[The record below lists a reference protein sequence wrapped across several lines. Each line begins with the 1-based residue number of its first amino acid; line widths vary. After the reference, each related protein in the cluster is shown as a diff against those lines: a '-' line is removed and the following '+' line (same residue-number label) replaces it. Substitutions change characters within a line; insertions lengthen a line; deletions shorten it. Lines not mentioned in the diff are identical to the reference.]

1 VGLLTRSLD
10 VRRLGLVDYE
20 DAAALQADLHS
31 QRVAGEI
38 DDTLLLL
45 EHSHVYTIGR
55 RGSRGDVLL
64 DAEALARRGVQVV
77 EADRGGQVTYHGPGQ
92 LVGYPII
99 DLGAG
104 ADLVKYVR
112 RLEDVMIGTAARFGV
127 HADRNVCNS
136 GVWVGEAKLGA
147 IGVRVA
153 RNVTKHGFALN
164 VAPDLSY
171 FDGIIACGLTDKG
184 VTSMASELGR
194 KPPIGEVAV
203 IVAHEFAKVFGYPAT
218 TEPKAK
224 ART

>member
-1 VGLLTRSLD
+1 VQ
-10 VRRLGLVDYE
+10 RRGVVSYD
-20 DAAALQADLHS
+20 DARAMQNDLHAK
-31 QRVAGEI
+31 RVAGEI

-45 EHSHVYTIGR
+45 EHPHVYTIGR
-55 RGSRGDVLL
+55 RGSAADVLL
-64 DAEALARRGVQVV
+64 DADALARRGVQVV

-99 DLGAG
+99 DLGPG

-127 HADRNVCNS
+127 TADRNVCNS
-136 GVWVGEAKLGA
+136 GVWVGDSKLGA

-164 VAPDLSY
+164 VAPDLSF
-171 FDGIIACGLTDKG
+171 FDGIIACGLQDKS

-194 KPPIGEVAV
+194 KPPLGEVAV
-203 IVAHEFAKVFGYPAT
+203 ICAHEFARVFGYPT
-218 TEPKAK
+218 S
-224 ART
+224 

>member
-1 VGLLTRSLD
+1 MGLLTRDLTVSH
-10 VRRLGLVDYE
+10 LGVVAYD
-20 DAAALQADLHS
+20 DALQLQNELHAR
-31 QRVAGEI
+31 RVAGDI

-45 EHSHVYTIGR
+45 EHPHVYTIGR
-55 RGSRGDVLL
+55 RGSRSEVLL
-64 DAEALARRGVQVV
+64 DRRALRARGVDVV

-99 DLGAG
+99 DLGPG
-104 ADLVKYVR
+104 ADLVRYVR

-127 HADRNVCNS
+127 TADRNVCNS
-136 GVWVGEAKLGA
+136 GVWVGDAKLGA

-164 VAPDLSY
+164 VSPDLSY
-171 FDGIIACGLTDKG
+171 FDGIIACGLSDKG

-203 IVAHEFAKVFGYPAT
+203 IVAHEFARVFGYPSA
-218 TEPKAK
+218 
-224 ART
+224 

>member
-1 VGLLTRSLD
+1 MGLLTRALD
-10 VRRLGLVDYE
+10 VRRLGVVAYD
-20 DAAALQADLHS
+20 DAAALQTELHA

-55 RGSRGDVLL
+55 RGSRSEVLL
-64 DAEALARRGVQVV
+64 DADALGSRCVQVV
-77 EADRGGQVTYHGPGQ
+77 ETDRGGQVTYHGPGQ

-99 DLGAG
+99 DLGPG

-112 RLEDVMIGTAARFGV
+112 RLEDVMIGTASRFGV

-136 GVWVGEAKLGA
+136 GVWVGDAKLGA

-164 VAPDLSY
+164 VSPDLSY

-203 IVAHEFAKVFGYPAT
+203 IVAHEFAKVFGYPAS
-218 TEPKAK
+218 
-224 ART
+224 

>member
-10 VRRLGLVDYE
+10 VRRLGVLGYDE
-20 DAAALQADLHS
+20 ADKLQTDLHAK
-31 QRVAGEI
+31 RVAGEI

-45 EHSHVYTIGR
+45 EHPHVYTIGR
-55 RGSRGDVLL
+55 RGSRGEVLL
-64 DAEALARRGVQVV
+64 DADTLAQRGVRVL

-99 DLGAG
+99 DLGPG

-127 HADRNVCNS
+127 IADRNVCNS
-136 GVWVGEAKLGA
+136 GVWVGDAKLGA

-171 FDGIIACGLTDKG
+171 FDGIIACGQSDKG

-203 IVAHEFAKVFGYPAT
+203 ICAHEFARVFGYPT
-218 TEPKAK
+218 S
-224 ART
+224 